1 MNTLSEDETKIIYV
15 LDDQFNDE
23 ILKFD
28 EFDDV
33 LDHIYESEII
43 GYYQAMNYLMENDVS
58 LRLSLALAYDSNY
71 QIESTNLSC
80 ETLATLHHQ
89 HMLHQ
94 SIKEVIE

>member
-1 MNTLSEDETKIIYV
+1 MNTSSDIKIIFV
-15 LDDQFNDE
+15 VDDQFNDE
-23 ILKFD
+23 ILKFND
-28 EFDDV
+28 LDD
-33 LDHIYESEII
+33 LIDHINESEII
-43 GYYQAMNYLMENDVS
+43 GYYQSMNYLMENDVS

-94 SIKEVIE
+94 SIKEVIA

>member
-1 MNTLSEDETKIIYV
+1 MNTSSDIKIIFV
-15 LDDQFNDE
+15 VDDQFNDE
-23 ILKFD
+23 ILKFND
-28 EFDDV
+28 LDD
-33 LDHIYESEII
+33 LIDHINESEII
-43 GYYQAMNYLMENDVS
+43 GYYQSMNYLMENDVS

>member
-1 MNTLSEDETKIIYV
+1 MNTSSDIKIIFV
-15 LDDQFNDE
+15 VDDRFNDE
-23 ILKFD
+23 ILKFND
-28 EFDDV
+28 LDD
-33 LDHIYESEII
+33 LIDHINESEII
-43 GYYQAMNYLMENDVS
+43 GYYQSMNYLMENDVS

-94 SIKEVIE
+94 SIKEVIA

>member
-1 MNTLSEDETKIIYV
+1 MNTSSDIKIHYV

-23 ILKFD
+23 ILKFND
-28 EFDDV
+28 LDD
-33 LDHIYESEII
+33 LIDHINESEII
-43 GYYQAMNYLMENDVS
+43 GYYQSMNYLMENDVS

-94 SIKEVIE
+94 SIKEVIA